1 MSKEVLELQKQMA
14 MTMEELEKSEADCR
28 NLQQMLKQQRKE
40 NQVLQKQLTEL
51 REQEKR
57 ELKQKEGDGQVG
69 AVSPA
74 MNEAKQVDVLARFP
88 DTAQL
93 NDLVSSHKKQKAR
106 LIVAHIGSYH
116 AQYHCKED

>member
-1 MSKEVLELQKQMA
+1 LERG
-14 MTMEELEKSEADCR
+14 EAECH

-69 AVSPA
+69 AVGPA
-74 MNEAKQVDVLARFP
+74 MNEAKQVDVLAWLP
-88 DTAQL
+88 DTARL
-93 NDLVSSHKKQKAR
+93 NDLVSCHK
-106 LIVAHIGSYH
+106 VST
-116 AQYHCKED
+116 